1 MAISGWCE
9 RLVWSGILYYE
20 CTYAILLTV
29 SMLRSLWN
37 ELLETCQGAESSRQR
52 VIDWN
57 ARIVF
62 ILDAITQPHMAIS
75 VIL

>member
-1 MAISGWCE
+1 MN
-9 RLVWSGILYYE
+9 VP
-20 CTYAILLTV
+20 TYATVLSV
-29 SMLRSLWN
+29 SMLRSLWD

-62 ILDAITQPHMAIS
+62 ILDAIAQPHICNS
-75 VIL
+75 VIPNQISQ